1 MTTKIKRALCI
12 GINYLATPESRLYGC
27 IRDAI
32 EMTEFL
38 QDSLGYKN
46 ENIVVLRDDM
56 TDSMPTAARIVS
68 ELGRLQTMSINCEEI
83 VIHYSGHGSQI
94 RDNTGDETDGKDECL
109 IPSDYNKSG
118 IISDDM
124 LGMILG
130 GMRCRVI
137 VIMDCC
143 HSATCVDLPY
153 LFYYEPS
160 ATSIQR
166 QVIQSRVGFPSN
178 VVMISGCKDSQ
189 TSADAYFK
197 QNSSS
202 MGVLTNAILNVQRK
216 LSQKDEY
223 MQRYIP
229 LSTFY
234 TEVYKYIKEQGFTQD
249 ICLSTSMNVEV
260 PALEHMSFFYSP
272 PIVLT
277 VQPIASETSSTST
290 PSYIMS
296 ADASDN
302 RPTSYGPMATVTIPV
317 PLNSTS
323 TYTISIH
330 EHNRI
335 IDELKKTITDMS
347 CQIVSLTG
355 QLTSAN
361 TLATQLQKQ
370 YDSLNSQ
377 YATLQ
382 SDHSASKKQYDTLK
396 SQLDAI
402 LNSEEYKRSVNYK
415 SEIDNL
421 RKEIAGLQ
429 GQKTTLERQVNI
441 YKPYMTK
448 SSELQNEI
456 LKQQDLY
463 RAQIA
468 QFQANVTT
476 LQKTLENIKETHK
489 KEQQE
494 LATKLAEAATK
505 LSALQKLNASTPTP
519 SVTQP
524 ASNSSGPVPVTP
536 TPTPVTTI
544 PMQPV
549 TTTSATSTTTLPTTS
564 TTTAQSTAT
573 TTSPTTTPTPVTTTT
588 TTSSTTTPTSPVSTP
603 VTANE
608 TPTDRRNRLRAAL
621 RRR

>member
-46 ENIVVLRDDM
+46 EHIVVLRDDM
-56 TDSMPTAARIVS
+56 TDSMPTTSRIVS
-68 ELGRLQTMSINCEEI
+68 ELGRLQTMSLNCEEI
-83 VIHYSGHGSQI
+83 IIHYSGHGSQI
-94 RDNTGDETDGKDECL
+94 RDNTGDETDGRDECL

-124 LGMILG
+124 LGMILS

-153 LFYYEPS
+153 LFYYDPS
-160 ATSIQR
+160 SSEIQR
-166 QVIQSRVGFPSN
+166 QIIQSRVGFPSN

-223 MQRYIP
+223 MHRFIP
-229 LSTFY
+229 LSVFY
-234 TEVYKYIKEQGFTQD
+234 TEVYKYIKEQGFTQEV
-249 ICLSTSMNVEV
+249 CLSTSMNVEV
-260 PALEHMSFFYSP
+260 PALAHMSFFYSP

-277 VQPIASETSSTST
+277 VQPIVTDANAPSSTSASAT
-290 PSYIMS
+290 TPPSYIMS

-317 PLNSTS
+317 PLNSSS

-330 EHNRI
+330 EHNRMV
-335 IDELKKTITDMS
+335 DELKKTITDMS
-347 CQIVSLTG
+347 CQIVTLTG
-355 QLTSAN
+355 QLTSSN
-361 TLATQLQKQ
+361 TLAIQLQKQ

-377 YATLQ
+377 YVTLQ
-382 SDHSASKKQYDTLK
+382 SEHSTSKKQYDTLK

-415 SEIDNL
+415 SEIDKL
-421 RKEIAGLQ
+421 KKEISGLQ
-429 GQKTTLERQVNI
+429 GQKATLERQVNI
-441 YKPYMTK
+441 YKPYMSK
-448 SSELQNEI
+448 ASDLQNEI

-476 LQKTLENIKETHK
+476 LQKTLETIKETHK
-489 KEQQE
+489 KEQQD

-505 LSALQKLNASTPTP
+505 LSALQKLNASTPAPASGPSATP
-519 SVTQP
+519 VTTVTQ
-524 ASNSSGPVPVTP
+524 TP
-536 TPTPVTTI
+536 TPTPSVNTASTT
-544 PMQPV
+544 PV
-549 TTTSATSTTTLPTTS
+549 TATSSTTSATTS
-564 TTTAQSTAT
+564 ATTATPTAT
-573 TTSPTTTPTPVTTTT
+573 TTASTTATMTASTTATSAPISPT
-588 TTSSTTTPTSPVSTP
+588 
-603 VTANE
+603 E